1 MIFLPFWVTCYHTLI
16 MAQTILVVEDNEE
29 LQLAYRIT
37 LEAENFTVLQAKNGN
52 QGLEQ
57 AGAKRPDAILL
68 DLNMPEMD
76 GLTMLE
82 ELRKQPWGNMP
93 VIILTSSDDI
103 NDVNAGLESKAQAYF
118 VKDEVSLQQVV
129 KTLKKLLQASS

>member
-1 MIFLPFWVTCYHTLI
+1 
-16 MAQTILVVEDNEE
+16 MAHTILVVEDNEE

-37 LEAENFTVLQAKNGN
+37 LEAENFTVLQAKNGK

-57 AGAKRPDAILL
+57 AGSKRPDAILL

-82 ELRKQPWGNMP
+82 ELRKQTWGNMP
-93 VIILTSSDDI
+93 VIILTGSDDI
-103 NDVNAGLESKAQAYF
+103 NDLNAGLEGKAQAYF

-129 KTLKKLLQASS
+129 KTLKKLILPQS